1 VYRAAPWNSECA
13 DALTVRKLWAGSVI
27 VVGGVVCW
35 ACCW

>member
-1 VYRAAPWNSECA
+1 MISTHGNVSSA
-13 DALTVRKLWAGSVI
+13 VRKLWAGSVI